1 MQWKCYCP
9 PAAALTSWGDMKWP
23 GSGVAMTSQLCSS
36 QREWDEGPLLLASW
50 GTEQAKLGMNGI
62 WD

>member
-1 MQWKCYCP
+1 
-9 PAAALTSWGDMKWP
+9 
-23 GSGVAMTSQLCSS
+23 MTSQLCSS
-36 QREWDEGPLLLASW
+36 QREWAEGPLLLASW